1 MQSLNIAD
9 AGFSYI
15 IKCIG
20 LYYEGNVYF
29 ILYLIS
35 LAFLSIFGSGGLKE
49 KSLAASIKD
58 PATVRL
64 REIFLPQFVF
74 MALTVYNPLFPVALN
89 TFFDVNKEYYR
100 FFWMAPVMICIAAAG
115 SFIVFRYSGS
125 SGIRMTASAVLII
138 CILIAGGT
146 FLYKD
151 GYIPSPTIYH
161 MPTEIP
167 EVSRIIHEDS
177 DEEYPRAMFEY
188 DYNMM
193 IRQYDASIL
202 LSCDREAYMEA
213 MGGGVTYESAME
225 EGNYIHRLLAV
236 TGLGIRIPGDYL
248 RSALENTHT
257 GYVVVTTASGNVDYL
272 KGAGLTVVGETA
284 NHTILRY
291 ELKEREEFELP
302 DYSEVWRLTPQVYDF
317 LL

>member
-9 AGFSYI
+9 AGFGYI

-35 LAFLSIFGSGGLKE
+35 IAFLSVFGESGIKGKPLPAAMKE
-49 KSLAASIKD
+49 PSA
-58 PATVRL
+58 VRL

-100 FFWMAPVMICIAAAG
+100 FLWMAPIIICIAAAG
-115 SFIVFRYSGS
+115 SIIVFEYAGS
-125 SGIRMTASAVLII
+125 SRIRRAASALLII
-138 CILIAGGT
+138 CILVSGGT

-167 EVSRIIHEDS
+167 EVSRLIHEDA

-202 LSCDREAYMEA
+202 LACDREAYMEA

-236 TGLGIRIPGDYL
+236 VGLGIRIPGDYL

-257 GYVVVTTASGNVDYL
+257 EYVVVTNASGNVDYL

-284 NHTILRY
+284 NHTILHY
-291 ELKEREEFELP
+291 EPKEREDFELP